1 MRKIFWMLTIALLTV
16 SCSSD
21 TVEGNSEYLTEKMI
35 SVVVANS
42 GQMFFWDNG
51 DGTVSVTYDRRN
63 PMHTNINSGTSNDYY
78 NGVVTIPSTITVEG
92 KTMSVTAITEYAF
105 MNCTE
110 LTKVVIPASVK
121 SIGEMAF
128 YNCQLLES
136 VEVRGSLNAIPDYCF
151 SGCKALRSLT
161 VSGQVKRLGIE
172 AFAKC
177 SALTS
182 LRVPDGVTTIDR
194 NCFQSSGVNYV
205 VLPETLT
212 ELRSLAF
219 NSCKLKEIGV
229 PRQITVLEDS
239 VFFGCSSL
247 LTAYLPET
255 LTAIGK
261 GTFGGCRSLI
271 EMDIPASVKQIG
283 EGCFCS
289 VNDNGVANMKS
300 LILNV
305 KATEPPVLK
314 GSITNAT
321 EYSRIVVPK
330 GYREVYRNA
339 PYWSEFTE
347 VMERNY

>member
-1 MRKIFWMLTIALLTV
+1 MLRKSFWILFTAWIVIA
-16 SCSSD
+16 CSSD
-21 TVEGNSEYLTEKMI
+21 SVEGNTEYLTERMI
-35 SVVVANS
+35 SVYVENT

-51 DGTVSVTYDRRN
+51 DGTVAVTYDRRN
-63 PMHTNINSGTSNDYY
+63 PMHTNSSTSNNYY
-78 NGVVTIPSTITVEG
+78 KEEIVIPNVITVNDR
-92 KTMSVTAITEYAF
+92 TLTVTGITEYAF
-105 MNCTE
+105 MNCTS
-110 LTKVVIPASVK
+110 LTHVVIPATVK

-136 VEVRGSLNAIPDYCF
+136 VEIQGSLTEIPDYCF

-161 VSGQVKRLGIE
+161 VAGQVKRLGVE

-229 PRQITVLEDS
+229 PRQITALEDS

-289 VNDNGVANMKS
+289 VDANGKANMKS

-305 KATEPPVLK
+305 RATEPPVLK

-330 GYREVYRNA
+330 GYRVVYMNA